1 MPFIAGI
8 WTKLAAAG
16 VILLA
21 ILAAVA
27 KIFNMGRKAE
37 RGDNA
42 EKGLEAER
50 DRRNVDVAVATGG
63 DTERERLR
71 KQFSRD

>member
-1 MPFIAGI
+1 MPFFAGI
-8 WTKLAAAG
+8 WAKVAAAG

-21 ILAAVA
+21 IAGFIA
-27 KIFNMGRKAE
+27 KIFHMGRKAE

-42 EKGLEAER
+42 IKGLEAESE
-50 DRRNVDVAVATGG
+50 RRSVDVAVATGG

>member
-1 MPFIAGI
+1 MPLFAGI
-8 WTKLAAAG
+8 WAKLAAAG

-27 KIFNMGRKAE
+27 KVFNMGRKAE

-50 DRRNVDVAVATGG
+50 ARVQVDADVAAGG
-63 DTERERLR
+63 DAERDRMR
-71 KQFSRD
+71 QRYTRD